1 MLYAAGKECF
11 TTVTDLFSQRFLVM
25 KSSIFAF
32 VLKPFSEMSDYL
44 TQVSQIY
51 DGECPKWSKTEGD
64 VLASSG

>member
-1 MLYAAGKECF
+1 
-11 TTVTDLFSQRFLVM
+11 M

-32 VLKPFSEMSDYL
+32 VLKPFSEMSDL